1 MRNTTTIG
9 IVDTMSIIPLNQ
21 GIIWISNMTT
31 STTGSCN
38 NLCPSLSCTKTG
50 SLPTSS
56 FSVLSWAL
64 HPKGR
69 RLTLACLITTQDSG
83 MSKNFKFLLSRNS
96 KESDDDEGS
105 SASSS
110 LTPFHPCTRCGDD
123 VPAQRW
129 YKISKL
135 CLFCGEEAAVLERA
149 SWCVV
154 QPYNKGPYMLVTVS
168 SAPQTLMDTNQK
180 ATRS

>member
-1 MRNTTTIG
+1 M
-9 IVDTMSIIPLNQ
+9 
-21 GIIWISNMTT
+21 
-31 STTGSCN
+31 
-38 NLCPSLSCTKTG
+38 
-50 SLPTSS
+50 
-56 FSVLSWAL
+56 
-64 HPKGR
+64 
-69 RLTLACLITTQDSG
+69 
-83 MSKNFKFLLSRNS
+83 KFLLSRNS